1 MLMELRARCSPAV
14 LGMALA
20 LVTCLAEGSTTAQTQ
35 NGSEAGRNKRPAW
48 QWTLDERLAARFEP
62 EGMKARAA
70 EAVAGRQKAAA
81 QFGETVDAPG
91 DQHSIDGRREPELF
105 LPTELFRS
113 FVNSAFPE
121 DGEGQAYARRRFE
134 PGAAALGFGSDFWIR
149 LEKAAAPYL
158 RVRDAR
164 YRRAM
169 AALARSEE
177 PENPADDDLA
187 HCRTL
192 AQSLA
197 AAKAE
202 FGAEALLRL
211 LYQDVAPTLNI
222 TYNVDDETL
231 GRLRSLEGGCK

>member
-1 MLMELRARCSPAV
+1 MPTGERARCSPAA
-14 LGMALA
+14 LGIAMALVA
-20 LVTCLAEGSTTAQTQ
+20 CLAAGIAAAQAEHATER
-35 NGSEAGRNKRPAW
+35 SKRPAW
-48 QWTLDERLAARFEP
+48 QWSLEERLAARFES

-70 EAVAGRQKAAA
+70 EAAAGRQQVAA
-81 QFGETVDAPG
+81 QFGETGDASE

-113 FVNSAFPE
+113 FINRAFPE
-121 DGEGQAYARRRFE
+121 DGEGQAYARRRLE
-134 PGAAALGFGSDFWIR
+134 AGAAALGFGSDLWIR

-158 RVRDAR
+158 SARDER

-169 AALARSEE
+169 AALAVSEE

-187 HCRTL
+187 HCRAL

-211 LYQDVAPTLNI
+211 LYQEVAPTLSI
-222 TYNVDDETL
+222 TYNFDDETI

>member
-1 MLMELRARCSPAV
+1 MPMHHRALCSPAV
-14 LGMALA
+14 LGMSLA
-20 LVTCLAEGSTTAQTQ
+20 LLACVVVGSAAAQTADATD
-35 NGSEAGRNKRPAW
+35 AGLSKRPAW
-48 QWTLDERLAARFEP
+48 QWSLEERLGARFDP
-62 EGMKARAA
+62 EGMKVRAA
-70 EAVAGRQKAAA
+70 EATAGRQKAAA
-81 QFGETVDAPG
+81 RFGETVDAPR

-113 FVNSAFPE
+113 FINSAFPE
-121 DGEGQAYARRRFE
+121 DGQGQIYARRRFE
-134 PGAAALGFGSDFWIR
+134 PGAAALGIGSDLWVR

-158 RVRDAR
+158 RVRDER

-169 AALARSEE
+169 AALERSEE
-177 PENPADDDLA
+177 PENPEADDLA

-211 LYQDVAPTLNI
+211 LYQEVAPTLSI
-222 TYNVDDETL
+222 TYNVDHETL
-231 GRLRSLEGGCK
+231 GRLRSLEGGCQ